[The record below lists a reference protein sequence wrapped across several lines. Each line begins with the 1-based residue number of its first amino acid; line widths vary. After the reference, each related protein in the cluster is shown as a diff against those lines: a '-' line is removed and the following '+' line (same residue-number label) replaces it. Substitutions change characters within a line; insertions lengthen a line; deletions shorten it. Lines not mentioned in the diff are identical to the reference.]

1 MGELRGMPGRMI
13 AAAKI
18 AEALGQQIHDFKL
31 QLPHLNVLGFPLPVE
46 PDQENWHVD
55 ELLEW
60 VAKQQEMNIR
70 LLQSLLAEAE

>member
-1 MGELRGMPGRMI
+1 MPVRMI

-18 AEALGQQIHDFKL
+18 AAAMGQQVHEFKL
-31 QLPHLNVLGFPLPVE
+31 HLPHLLILGFPLPVE
-46 PDQENWHVD
+46 PDEENWHID

-70 LLQSLLAEAE
+70 LLQSLLAEAD

>member
-1 MGELRGMPGRMI
+1 MPGRMI

-18 AEALGQQIHDFKL
+18 AEAMGQQIHEFKL
-31 QLPHLNVLGFPLPVE
+31 HLPHLLKLGFPLPAE
-46 PDQENWHVD
+46 PDQEKWHID

-60 VAKQQEMNIR
+60 VTKQQELNIR